1 MSCLNWNCRGLRNP
15 QTEDE
20 LIALVSNKD
29 PKIVFLMETKLEK
42 IPMER
47 TGCKMQFNNI
57 FVMPCVNMVG
67 GLALL
72 WREEI
77 NLDIQTYS
85 NRHIDAFIN
94 HGVDDAWWFTSF
106 SGDPDIANWENFWSL
121 LRALSHQSNYP

>member
-1 MSCLNWNCRGLRNP
+1 MSCLSRNCWGLGNP

-47 TGCKMQFNNI
+47 IGRKMQFNNI
-57 FVMPCVNMVG
+57 FVVPCVNMAG

-85 NRHIDAFIN
+85 DCHIDAFIN
-94 HGVDDAWWFTSF
+94 HGVDDAWRLTGFY
-106 SGDPDIANWENFWSL
+106 GDPETANRENSWSL
-121 LRALSHQSNYP
+121 LRA